1 MTDAAAATSTY
12 QPLKRSTIFFYSL
25 PQMPVMM
32 GFLPFGLI
40 LPAFYSGELGLDLG
54 LYANILLLVSLF
66 DVVTDALIGR
76 FSDKTRSRF
85 GRRRIW
91 MVGGMP
97 LMVLGI
103 YKLYVPSGEVDGWY
117 FFIWAMVMRF
127 GWTLLTI
134 PYWSWGA
141 ELSPEYQERSRITG
155 ARAVSG
161 LIGTLLIWAVLLV
174 GLFGFDLGG
183 TTASVNLIGYV
194 IVIALPLTV
203 GLAAWRVPERRNIRP
218 TTIPIW
224 EGVKLMWRNGPL
236 KRLILAFLV
245 GYTSFAI
252 TFQLYIFYI
261 TSVIQAGSAWIWL
274 LSMTTLIGVLAV
286 PVWVRVSK
294 RTGKHR
300 AWGMALIIS
309 AVVGP
314 LYALLGPGDLAYVIP
329 ILVVLAFA
337 SGTFDA
343 LPNSMKADVIDLDT
357 VMTGEDRAALYFS
370 AWAFTQK
377 LAQTVAGF
385 LTLKSLAWAGF
396 VPALGPNNDADGL
409 LALKLIFAIVPS
421 VFFLAAAAIAWNYPI
436 TEARQRELRAEVEA
450 RGGAR
455 PVNAPAE

>member
-1 MTDAAAATSTY
+1 MSDGNHAASGHV
-12 QPLKRSTIFFYSL
+12 PLKRSTIFFYSL

-32 GFLPFGLI
+32 GFLPFAII
-40 LPAFYSGELGLDLG
+40 LPPFYSGELGLDLG
-54 LYANILLLVSLF
+54 LYSQILLVVSLF
-66 DVVTDALIGR
+66 DVLTDALIGR
-76 FSDKTRSRF
+76 VSDKTRSRF

-91 MVGGMP
+91 MVIGIPM
-97 LMVLGI
+97 MMFGI
-103 YKLYVPSGEVDGWY
+103 YKLYIPTGPVDGWY
-117 FFIWAMVMRF
+117 FFTWAMVMRF

-141 ELSPEYQERSRITG
+141 ELSPDYQERSRITG
-155 ARAVSG
+155 SRAASG
-161 LIGTLLIWAVLLV
+161 LIGTLLVWAVLLV
-174 GLFGFDLGG
+174 GLFGFDMGG
-183 TTASVNLIGYV
+183 TTASVNLIGAV
-194 IVIALPLTV
+194 IIIALPITV
-203 GLAAWRVPERRNIRP
+203 GLAVWRVPERKNISP
-218 TTIPIW
+218 TTTPIW

-261 TSVIQAGSAWIWL
+261 TSILQAGSAWIWL

-286 PVWVRVSK
+286 PVWVKISK

-300 AWGMALIIS
+300 AWGAALIIS

-314 LYALLGPGDLAYVIP
+314 LYALLGPGDLLYAIP

-343 LPNSMKADVIDLDT
+343 MPNSMKADVIDLDT

-377 LAQTVAGF
+377 LAQTIAGY
-385 LTLKSLAWAGF
+385 LTLQGLALAGY
-396 VPALGPNNDADGL
+396 VPALGPENDPDGL
-409 LALKLIFAIVPS
+409 FALKMIFAFVPS
-421 VFFLAAAAIAWNYPI
+421 IFFIAAAAIAWNYPI
-436 TEARQRELRAEVEA
+436 TEARQRELRAEVENRKSGQLA
-450 RGGAR
+450 E
-455 PVNAPAE
+455 APAE